1 MANRRSAKA
10 AADSPVKAATA
21 PLKRAAP
28 APAKAAADSPLKAA
42 ADSRAPAHFTHFDAQ
57 GAAHMVDVGGKDVTR
72 RLARA
77 GGRIVMQPSTLAAIE
92 AGRTKKGDVL
102 AVARIAAIMAT
113 KRTAELIP
121 LCHPLALTNVSVD
134 FAIDGAGAAVAIE
147 VTCETLGRT
156 GVEME
161 ALTGAAAGLLTI
173 YDMCKS
179 VDRGMR
185 IADVALVEKSGG
197 KSGHYVA
204 GASAGPARSLR
215 RSGGPTT

>member
-28 APAKAAADSPLKAA
+28 APAKAAV
-42 ADSRAPAHFTHFDAQ
+42 DSRAPAHFTHFDAQ

-72 RLARA
+72 RIARA

-121 LCHPLALTNVSVD
+121 LCQPPALTNVSVD
-134 FAIDGAGAAVAIE
+134 FTIDGAGAAVAIQ
-147 VTCETLGRT
+147 VTC
-156 GVEME
+156 
-161 ALTGAAAGLLTI
+161 
-173 YDMCKS
+173 
-179 VDRGMR
+179 
-185 IADVALVEKSGG
+185 
-197 KSGHYVA
+197 
-204 GASAGPARSLR
+204 
-215 RSGGPTT
+215 